1 MAALGP
7 DEVTALLQQRLAD
20 VERSIA
26 QAQDSLAEFGAQVP
40 RLFLLEIEYDIAM
53 LRAEAGWMR
62 GLIGELRDGTLPGIE
77 QWRQTHET
85 GQPPADMVEL
95 AENSLKPRDG
105 M

>member
-1 MAALGP
+1 MRRALYVLPVLAG
-7 DEVTALLQQRLAD
+7 LLACQHM
-20 VERSIA
+20 VSIA

-40 RLFLLEIEYDIAM
+40 RLFLLEIEYDVAM

-95 AENSLKPRDG
+95 AENSLKPRDA